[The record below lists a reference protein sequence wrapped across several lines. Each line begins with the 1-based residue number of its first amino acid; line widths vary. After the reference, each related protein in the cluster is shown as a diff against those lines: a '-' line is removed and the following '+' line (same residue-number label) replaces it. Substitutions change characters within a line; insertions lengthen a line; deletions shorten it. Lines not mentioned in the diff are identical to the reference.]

1 MLLRFNTPYMIN
13 RDGVAFE
20 CDYVHPYILYEV
32 GAKFKT
38 NLEDLSNRTEWIDW
52 FYAHTN
58 DNVRADI
65 VKCLQMLAD
74 GFGEYANAFGLD
86 AEQED
91 LFYPLFKKY
100 KIELTHPEEIPVNYM
115 YTVKSAWEELNKK
128 CNDLFMRVR
137 SGGMYNNGRE
147 STLYFRICSDDFNWF
162 DTIWEIC
169 YENKGR
175 FETVTIVADH
185 QSGKY
190 TSKEFYVL
198 DGNVMDSFPMNDF
211 LTLSGNPIVEKYE
224 RNLTESTQIR
234 ERNTIRKALKES
246 SSKSLKGKEIY
257 MMDRTGRV
265 YEIDFGFHPYI
276 YQDINDEF
284 KYNLYGMFNDYPV
297 QLHWIKDNCTSGK
310 VMALFNKSMQM
321 LANAVKNASDEE
333 LKETYDLD
341 KSDSEWILQCLAE
354 LGFDG
359 EQVNADYDYLLD
371 TANTLAELND
381 AVNDYYLRIRLGGI
395 YNSDGQAGD
404 AYFRISSEGFN
415 WFNLI
420 WKLVYDNRDYIK
432 FVTVVRDN
440 QSGKGIGYDDYYT
453 IGGKDVYQMP
463 VDEFLT
469 LKGNPILES
478 AEEEEGEEKIEVT
491 EAEDVLDALKI
502 NGSGEYSDDD
512 TYTVTLRDSNDYG
525 RVSSILD
532 NSDLVEPIEESSYLT
547 AENGNL
553 DYKFGD
559 NFIIS
564 LIADFDNDYYQM
576 VITNMGV

>member
-1 MLLRFNTPYMIN
+1 MKCGENTSQ
-13 RDGVAFE
+13 
-20 CDYVHPYILYEV
+20 DYNSQRKRILNNSGTISV
-32 GAKFKT
+32 V
-38 NLEDLSNRTEWIDW
+38 
-52 FYAHTN
+52 N
-58 DNVRADI
+58 D
-65 VKCLQMLAD
+65 
-74 GFGEYANAFGLD
+74 
-86 AEQED
+86 
-91 LFYPLFKKY
+91 
-100 KIELTHPEEIPVNYM
+100 
-115 YTVKSAWEELNKK
+115 
-128 CNDLFMRVR
+128 
-137 SGGMYNNGRE
+137 
-147 STLYFRICSDDFNWF
+147 
-162 DTIWEIC
+162 
-169 YENKGR
+169 
-175 FETVTIVADH
+175 
-185 QSGKY
+185 
-190 TSKEFYVL
+190 
-198 DGNVMDSFPMNDF
+198 DF
-211 LTLSGNPIVEKYE
+211 LTLSGNRVVEKYE
-224 RNLTESTQIR
+224 RKLTESTQIK
-234 ERNTIRKALKES
+234 ERNSMREALKES

-265 YEIDFGFHPYI
+265 YDIDFGFHPYVF
-276 YQDINDEF
+276 QDINDKF
-284 KYNLYGMFNDYPV
+284 KYNLYDLFSDYPA
-297 QLHWIKDNCTSGK
+297 QLHWIKNNCTSGK

-359 EQVNADYDYLLD
+359 KQVIADYDYLLD

-395 YNSDGQAGD
+395 YNSDGQSGD

-440 QSGKGIGYDDYYT
+440 QSGKSSGYDDYYT
-453 IGGKDVYQMP
+453 IGGKEVYQMP

-478 AEEEEGEEKIEVT
+478 AEEEGVEEEIEVI
-491 EAEDVLDALKI
+491 EAEDVLDTLKI
-502 NGSGEYSDDD
+502 NRSGEYSDDD

-559 NFIIS
+559 NFMIS

-576 VITNMGV
+576 VITNMGG